1 MATENCSLCDQKFN
15 YQAKRKRFDRA
26 EIESKL
32 KRRDHTIKYWCF
44 FSVAILLHFDDHMTR
59 VASLTLWKQ
68 DAIWLFEIV
77 WMAKEEMST

>member
-32 KRRDHTIKYWCF
+32 KRRDHTIKY
-44 FSVAILLHFDDHMTR
+44 
-59 VASLTLWKQ
+59 
-68 DAIWLFEIV
+68 
-77 WMAKEEMST
+77 